1 MREIKRQF
9 RHAVKC
15 GLGSAYF
22 IIRDN
27 PTIDFSHDIIK
38 ASISN
43 LAIDAQCEGDRAE
56 YLVKLIDI
64 SRREKAIITRIL
76 TSLTDEQN
84 DFWGCDQLFELAAI
98 FALRGDRRAR
108 HAIYKRFRNNDKIR
122 GSEGCGE
129 DAIIKLDGFN
139 GLVFIIKARGKKLLE
154 NNEYCTED
162 IIIKCFQDA
171 NPQIEVYAELE
182 KAAAK
187 SKSVRKYLDTIKKNK
202 WPPRSARRRKQ
213 KYTYSKIKDNIEKVI
228 MFPVPTHMI
237 KNVITA
243 DIKKLAD
250 DFQKETNPGKQEK
263 YLRIFA
269 EVKYPNDYKAIL
281 DIAKSQYNGQYLLI
295 EFACWAL
302 SHFKTDEIR
311 QLALDKL
318 RATTN
323 PSDYL
328 PLLISN
334 YKKGDEVLLKEI
346 ATRSND
352 FDYIHSL
359 ARGYVAIYRK
369 NKTKTCKEPLEILY
383 QKMNCGIHRY
393 EIVEILY
400 DNNVLSEKIIKEL
413 EYDSY
418 EDTRQFYANIMKK
431 AENKTMEDNI

>member
-1 MREIKRQF
+1 MREVKRQF

-38 ASISN
+38 ASLSN
-43 LAIDAQCEGDRAE
+43 FALDAQCEGNRAI
-56 YLVKLIDI
+56 YLTKLIDI
-64 SRREKAIITRIL
+64 SRLKEAIITRIL
-76 TSLTDEQN
+76 EGLTAEQS
-84 DFWGCDQLFELAAI
+84 DTWALVQLFELAAI
-98 FALRGDRRAR
+98 SALRGDKRAQN
-108 HAIYKRFRNNDKIR
+108 AIYARFRDKKIK
-122 GSEGCGE
+122 GSEWCGE
-129 DAIIKLDGFN
+129 AAILKVEGLN
-139 GLVFIIKARGKKLLE
+139 GLVFIAQTRGKELLQDPE
-154 NNEYCTED
+154 EWED
-162 IIIKCFQDA
+162 SGCVDNFQKD
-171 NPQIEVYAELE
+171 NPQIDVYAELE

-202 WPPRSARRRKQ
+202 WPARSGRRRKQ
-213 KYTYSKIKDNIEKVI
+213 KYTYSKIKDNIEKMI

-250 DFQKETNPGKQEK
+250 DFQNESNPGKQEK

-318 RATTN
+318 QATTN

-328 PLLISN
+328 PLLISS
-334 YKKGDEVLLKEI
+334 YKNGDEVLLKEI
-346 ATRSND
+346 ASRRSD

-359 ARGYVAIYRK
+359 ARGYVAIYKK
-369 NKTKTCKEPLEILY
+369 NKTETCKAPLEMLY

-393 EIVEILY
+393 DIVEILY
-400 DNNVLSEKIIKEL
+400 DNNVLSEKILKEL

-418 EDTRQFYANIMKK
+418 EDTRQFYANITKSDVNTK
-431 AENKTMEDNI
+431 L